1 MHLNLYGFRDAQWDV
16 LHKRARRILFVGD
29 SFVEGFMVA
38 DDETIPAVFAR
49 RARAA
54 GQAIEV
60 FNLGVGAA
68 GLSDYM
74 KIIQDAV
81 PALKPDEV
89 VLVFY
94 ANDFAGEPPFT
105 PARIR
110 PPFEPRYRPAWLP
123 RIVQVTRRL
132 VARRAGSRYAG
143 TARPSRSS
151 PPCRIRRIRGPTRAA
166 ELAPKVEPDI
176 ADAMRRATFNPH
188 AVDEL
193 AEYAVSIPAGRR
205 RDDAS
210 HVPARFSRT
219 ARGVRLRLAYLP
231 YPAQVSDYYVPFK
244 HRFGGRT

>member
-1 MHLNLYGFRDAQWDV
+1 MRSKHYLMNSTLSWVSEPDHAGSTMHLNLYGFRDAQWDV

-54 GQAIEV
+54 GQAVEV

-81 PALKPDEV
+81 PALKPDEI

-105 PARIR
+105 PGAD
-110 PPFEPRYRPAWLP
+110 PPAVRAALSPGVVAAHRAGGAAPHRGRAGGATL
-123 RIVQVTRRL
+123 
-132 VARRAGSRYAG
+132 ARRGEAVPRGRARSDESVDRARGRARAEGRSRHRRRDAPRDVQSACRRR
-143 TARPSRSS
+143 AR
-151 PPCRIRRIRGPTRAA
+151 RIRRINSSGSST
-166 ELAPKVEPDI
+166 
-176 ADAMRRATFNPH
+176 
-188 AVDEL
+188 
-193 AEYAVSIPAGRR
+193 
-205 RDDAS
+205 
-210 HVPARFSRT
+210 
-219 ARGVRLRLAYLP
+219 
-231 YPAQVSDYYVPFK
+231 
-244 HRFGGRT
+244 